1 MKTQKQRR
9 GFFTTLGTLVVTA
22 ALTLTGV
29 AAAQADTTT
38 DPTITQATGNLHITK
53 LSTQNES
60 ADKATGEKNTSLPE
74 GAKPIKDV
82 TFTVTQVTKVE
93 DANIDLTTNAGWQ
106 LAESLTVDED
116 GKVTSSSGDV
126 TLSSSPSTGTTD
138 ANGTPK
144 FDDSDAFQSL
154 PVGVYLVQETKTP
167 DGVIS
172 SAPFLVT
179 IPITDP
185 RNKNTWLYDVYV
197 YPKNSQQTLTK
208 TVNDSAAYTTGT
220 GNNIVWTINAD
231 VPRVNM
237 AENPETSAN
246 WALPTEFV
254 ITDTLDSNLTP
265 PTADIVVANLT
276 DKSGGNLTGVGALT
290 KGETNDYSVAVDNQK
305 VTITFNPDGLS
316 KLKTAAATA
325 GAKVVVT
332 ITTQA
337 KTGMNLSGP
346 TSITNGKPGTTE
358 TTLTTTVNNKQTT
371 LTANEVDSKWA
382 NLNFKKVDS
391 DGSTAIKG
399 AEFGVYE
406 NKASAQAGSNSNAL
420 ATATSD
426 DQGTV
431 SLKNLRVSDWENGE
445 TVEQSA
451 YRVYWLAE
459 TKAPEGYELLA
470 EPIPVVL
477 LNDGTVKQVT
487 SADGT
492 ISSDSDLSRLTSVV
506 NVEKNAGF
514 TLPLTGGTGTTLLTV
529 GGLGL
534 LALVGVL
541 VVRRRRTAEPAAV
554 TE

>member
-1 MKTQKQRR
+1 MNTQKQRR
-9 GFFTTLGTLVVTA
+9 GFFTTLGTLVVAA

-29 AAAQADTTT
+29 AAAQADTAT

-53 LSTQNES
+53 LSTQNEN
-60 ADKATGEKNTSLPE
+60 ADKATGEKDTSLPAGAEPIE
-74 GAKPIKDV
+74 GV

-93 DANIDLTTNAGWQ
+93 TADINLTTNAGWQ

-138 ANGTPK
+138 ANGIPQS
-144 FDDSDAFQSL
+144 DDSDAFQSL
-154 PVGVYLVQETKTP
+154 PVGVYLVQETTTP

-185 RNKNTWLYDVYV
+185 TNKDRWLYDVYV

-208 TVNDSAAYTTGT
+208 TVDDSAAYTTGT

-231 VPRVNM
+231 VPRVNNSTD
-237 AENPETSAN
+237 ATRND
-246 WALPTEFV
+246 WAAPTVFT
-254 ITDTLDSNLTP
+254 ITDKLDENLATVEGGDVTVALDPVPTTDSNKLT
-265 PTADIVVANLT
+265 TADYSTTVLNQVVTVTFNL
-276 DKSGGNLTGVGALT
+276 SGLT
-290 KGETNDYSVAVDNQK
+290 KLQ
-305 VTITFNPDGLS
+305 
-316 KLKTAAATA
+316 TAAATA

-337 KTGMNLSGP
+337 KTGMSLSLSEA
-346 TSITNGKPGTTE
+346 TSITNGETGTTD
-358 TTLTTTVNNKQTT
+358 TTLTTTVNDKTTT
-371 LTANEVDSKWA
+371 LKASEVDSKWA
-382 NLNFKKVDS
+382 NLDFTKVAS
-391 DGSTAIKG
+391 DKTTKVVG
-399 AEFGVYE
+399 AEFEVY
-406 NKASAQAGSNSNAL
+406 KDKVSAQTNSGAL
-420 ATATSD
+420 ATATSAAD
-426 DQGTV
+426 GTV
-431 SLKNLRVSDWENGE
+431 SLKNLRVSDWENGATVTSE
-445 TVEQSA
+445 TS

-477 LNDGTVKQVT
+477 KSDGKVYQVEVNNSGSVT
-487 SADGT
+487 SVETNA
-492 ISSDSDLSRLTSVV
+492 LTSVV

-541 VVRRRRTAEPAAV
+541 VVRRRRTAEPAVV

>member
-9 GFFTTLGTLVVTA
+9 GFLTTLGTLVVTA

-29 AAAQADTTT
+29 AAAQADTAT

-53 LSTQNES
+53 LSTQNEN
-60 ADKATGEKNTSLPE
+60 ADKATGEKDTSLPAGAEPIE
-74 GAKPIKDV
+74 GV
-82 TFTVTQVTKVE
+82 TFRVTQVTKVE
-93 DANIDLTTNAGWQ
+93 TADIDLTTNAGWQ

-154 PVGVYLVQETKTP
+154 PVGVYLVQETTTP

-185 RNKNTWLYDVYV
+185 TNKDRWLYDVYV

-208 TVNDSAAYTTGT
+208 TVDDSAAYTTGT

-231 VPRVNM
+231 VPRVNNSTD
-237 AENPETSAN
+237 ATRND
-246 WALPTEFV
+246 WAAPTVFT
-254 ITDTLDSNLTP
+254 ITDKLDENLATVEGGDVTVALDPVPTTDSNKLT
-265 PTADIVVANLT
+265 TADYSTTVV
-276 DKSGGNLTGVGALT
+276 
-290 KGETNDYSVAVDNQK
+290 NQV
-305 VTITFNPDGLS
+305 VTVTFNPSGLA
-316 KLKTAAATA
+316 KLQTAAATA

-337 KTGMNLSGP
+337 KTGMSLSGA
-346 TSITNGKPGTTE
+346 TSITNGKTNTTD
-358 TTLTTTVNNKQTT
+358 TTLTTTVNDKSTT
-371 LTANEVDSKWA
+371 LQATEVDSKWGNITFTKKNSKGA
-382 NLNFKKVDS
+382 NLP
-391 DGSTAIKG
+391 G
-399 AEFGVYE
+399 AVFAVYE
-406 NKASAQAGSNSNAL
+406 NKNNAKTGTSAL
-420 ATATSD
+420 VTSD
-426 DQGTV
+426 PTIDDGTV
-431 SLKNLRVSDWENGE
+431 NLNNLRVSDWENGE
-445 TVEQSA
+445 TVDQSA

-477 LNDGTVKQVT
+477 LTNGTVKQVT
-487 SADGT
+487 SANGT
-492 ISSDSDLSRLTSVV
+492 ISSDSDLSPLTSVV

-541 VVRRRRTAEPAAV
+541 VVRRRRTAEPAVV